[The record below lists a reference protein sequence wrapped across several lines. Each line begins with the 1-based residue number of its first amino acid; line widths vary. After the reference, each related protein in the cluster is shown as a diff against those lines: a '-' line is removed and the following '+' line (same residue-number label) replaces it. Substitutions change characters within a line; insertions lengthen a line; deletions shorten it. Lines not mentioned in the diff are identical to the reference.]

1 VAGVNALLMAAFG
14 AAAGL
19 GLFVA
24 VAGACGRTVL
34 PRAVSTSPAGAR
46 AARLLATDRL
56 LLRLSLAGGI
66 AVLTLTVTRWVV
78 VAAVGAMVGW
88 LLPSAIAAV
97 GRHRRE
103 VARVEAIA
111 AWAEQLRDTLSA
123 ANGLE
128 HAIGASARVAP
139 APIAPAVERLA
150 VRLEFEPL
158 PTALR
163 GFADDVDHP
172 LADFITAALVIAA
185 EKEARELTPLLGHL
199 AGCARDEARMLQRVW
214 VGRARTRTTVRVIAV
229 VVVVF
234 VAGLL
239 AFDREYLAPYD
250 SALGQAVLLVIA
262 GTFAASFAAM
272 ERMGRI
278 SVPDRFIGRRSSAST
293 AAVEELPT

>member
-1 VAGVNALLMAAFG
+1 MAVFG

-24 VAGACGRTVL
+24 AAGMRGRAVL
-34 PRAVSTSPAGAR
+34 PRAVSAATSGPASG
-46 AARLLATDRL
+46 AARSLGTDRL
-56 LLRLSLAGGI
+56 LLRLALAVGI
-66 AVLTLTVTRWVV
+66 GVVAELLTGWVV
-78 VAAVGAMVGW
+78 VVAVGAMVGW
-88 LLPSAIAAV
+88 LIPTALATM
-97 GRHRRE
+97 GRHHRE

-150 VRLEFEPL
+150 ARLEFEPL
-158 PTALR
+158 PSALR

-172 LADFITAALVIAA
+172 LADFVTAALVIAA
-185 EKEARELTPLLGHL
+185 EKEARDLTPLLGHL
-199 AGCARDEARMLQRVW
+199 ADCARDEARMLNRVW

-239 AFDREYLAPYD
+239 VFDRPYLAPYD
-250 SALGQAVLLVIA
+250 SAPGQLALLAIA
-262 GTFAASFAAM
+262 AMFAGSLVAM
-272 ERMGRI
+272 ERMGR
-278 SVPDRFIGRRSSAST
+278 VRAPERFIGRRTSIPPSASPEG
-293 AAVEELPT
+293 AFQ

>member
-1 VAGVNALLMAAFG
+1 VSSLVLALFG

-24 VAGACGRTVL
+24 LAGARGHAVL
-34 PRAVSTSPAGAR
+34 PRVTSSPGAGAG
-46 AARLLATDRL
+46 ASRLLATDRL
-56 LLRLSLAGGI
+56 LLRLALAAGI
-66 AVLTLTVTRWVV
+66 GLVTALVTRWVV

-88 LLPSAIAAV
+88 LLPTARASF

-128 HAIGASARVAP
+128 HAIGASSRVAP

-150 VRLEFEPL
+150 ARLEFEPL
-158 PTALR
+158 PSALR

-185 EKEARELTPLLGHL
+185 EKEARDLTPLLGHL
-199 AGCARDEARMLQRVW
+199 AGCAREEARMLQRVW

-239 AFDREYLAPYD
+239 AFDRDYLAPYD
-250 SALGQAVLLVIA
+250 SAIGQAVLLVIA
-262 GTFAASFAAM
+262 ATFAASFAAM
-272 ERMGRI
+272 ERMGRVA
-278 SVPDRFIGRRSSAST
+278 VPDRFIGRRT
-293 AAVEELPT
+293 AASVAASGEVGP